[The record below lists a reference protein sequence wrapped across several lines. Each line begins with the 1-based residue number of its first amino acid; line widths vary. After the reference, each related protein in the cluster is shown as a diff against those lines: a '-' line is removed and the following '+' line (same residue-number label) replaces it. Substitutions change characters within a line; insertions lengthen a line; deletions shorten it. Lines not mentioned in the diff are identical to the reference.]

1 MASASVSTRATS
13 SPPWETIV
21 AVAALLAQG
30 LWWVEV
36 HTAFGLPAHPLLLH
50 VPVVFVP
57 ILGLAVLAIAA
68 SNRLFERFLLPVA
81 AFSVVTMAATILAAG
96 AGEAFREDQERTMPP
111 DRAMEST
118 LQNHADAGDTL
129 RLTMVVLTL
138 ALVAALFTKRNAAQI
153 VHRVLIVLLAATA
166 IFFVIRAGHLGSELV
181 WSDPPR

>member
-1 MASASVSTRATS
+1 MATASLSTRGTS
-13 SPPWETIV
+13 RAPWETIV
-21 AVAALLAQG
+21 AVAAVLSQA
-30 LWWVEV
+30 LWWVEID
-36 HTAFGLPAHPLLLH
+36 TAFGLPAHPLLLH

-57 ILGLAVLAIAA
+57 ILGLATLVIAG
-68 SNRLFERFLLPVA
+68 NTRLFERYLLPVA

-96 AGEAFREDQERTMPP
+96 AGEAFREDREPHIP
-111 DRAMEST
+111 EAMKST

-138 ALVAALFTKRNAAQI
+138 VLVVALFTKRNAAQI
-153 VHRVLIVLLAATA
+153 VLRVLTVLLALTA